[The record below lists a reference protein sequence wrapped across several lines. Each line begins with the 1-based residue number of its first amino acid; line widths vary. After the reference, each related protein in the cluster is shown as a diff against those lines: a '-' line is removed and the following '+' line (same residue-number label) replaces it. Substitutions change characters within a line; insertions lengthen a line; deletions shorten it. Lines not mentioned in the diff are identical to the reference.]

1 MNRKL
6 RQRVPYWDKIQKRT
20 QISQTTSNGNQ
31 ANINYYLFKDQ
42 FTTSEFKS
50 EKKPFNSVSTEILR
64 QLL

>member
-20 QISQTTSNGNQ
+20 REISQTTSNGNQ
-31 ANINYYLFKDQ
+31 ENTNYYLFKDQ

-50 EKKPFNSVSTEILR
+50 EKQK
-64 QLL
+64 LLIQ